1 MPTEVVSFRRAQES
15 GLKLAAAG
23 RRLADSGLFARELEE
38 RMVHGDASKMDA
50 PISPWAGGSHVWV
63 EEDHDVSPVG
73 RGVVRARAALEDV
86 RAERF
91 VDASLGFGGAV
102 PVEEGRPLFGVL
114 VDHGVA
120 VAVSHVG
127 ETGRDDFEGEVGP
140 ASAQTST
147 RRRRGGEGP
156 RFLSRAGE
164 DAGTRWTG
172 RRPRRSRW

>member
-1 MPTEVVSFRRAQES
+1 
-15 GLKLAAAG
+15 
-23 RRLADSGLFARELEE
+23 
-38 RMVHGDASKMDA
+38 MVHGDASKMDA

-73 RGVVRARAALEDV
+73 RGVVGARAALEDV

-147 RRRRGGEGP
+147 RRRRGTSVPLE
-156 RFLSRAGE
+156 S
-164 DAGTRWTG
+164 G
-172 RRPRRSRW
+172 RRRWDPVDWKTSASQSMVTTGLPEAELTDSPKATVVT